1 MSWLKEIFTSQ
12 SSQETKVYYEKDNQT
27 INKKEE
33 EEKSKITESKFEE
46 MQIDDSQVSDEAT
59 QSSQESWWSS

>member
-1 MSWLKEIFTSQ
+1 MTSLKKIFTSQ

-27 INKKEE
+27 INK
-33 EEKSKITESKFEE
+33 EEKEKSEITESKFEE
-46 MQIDDSQVSDEAT
+46 MQIDDSQVSHEAT

>member
-1 MSWLKEIFTSQ
+1 MSWLKKIFTSQ

>member
-1 MSWLKEIFTSQ
+1 MSWLKKIFTSQ
-12 SSQETKVYYEKDNQT
+12 SSQETKVYYEKDSQT

-59 QSSQESWWSS
+59 QSSQES